1 MSGALHLANN
11 TWNKVGDDVQIGD
24 QNAGGKLFIQGL
36 NGTTGIRF
44 KKYNGNDISDLNY
57 DGNQFVASNSMNFSN
72 TGKANI
78 IVNARSL
85 SYINPSGNAGIYA
98 KKNINTVEWYPVVC
112 MDTIS
117 GGHWQIGNYNNENL
131 QFVYGTK
138 ANRDK
143 NNNST
148 SIINLPSGISGT
160 IYTTGNKPSYSD
172 VGAAA
177 ANHSHSYLPLSGGN
191 LTGTVNI
198 NGDCSY
204 KLNNRAMFY
213 TLGAAVF
220 GLCANGGAMVRRYDN
235 PNTYAAIYASSFS
248 QQSSRLVK
256 ENIHP
261 ITGEIAKKVLKL
273 NVVSFDYIA
282 EVGGDKNN
290 VGLIAEDVLE
300 IYPDCVTIP
309 EDYSEEKAIKDIFE
323 GKNINVLGLDYAK
336 FTPYLIKMIQIQQ
349 KEIDSLKQSLNKLL

>member
-191 LTGTVNI
+191 LTGQLTFSSKVQIYVSGNTMILGVGDGVSARQYQNLNTFKPMSASAFVN
-198 NGDCSY
+198 
-204 KLNNRAMFY
+204 
-213 TLGAAVF
+213 
-220 GLCANGGAMVRRYDN
+220 
-235 PNTYAAIYASSFS
+235 
-248 QQSSRLVK
+248 QSSKLVK
-256 ENIHP
+256 ENIKP
-261 ITGEIAKKVLKL
+261 IDDNIAYKL
-273 NVVSFDYIA
+273 LELRVVSFDYIEA
-282 EVGGDKNN
+282 VGGVKGKT
-290 VGLIAEDVLE
+290 GLIAEEVQKIL
-300 IYPDCVTIP
+300 PDCVDVP
-309 EDYSEEKAIKDIFE
+309 DDYNEEMVKYNLSK
-323 GKNINVLGLDYAK
+323 GNPVNVLGIDYSH
-336 FTPYLIKMIQIQQ
+336 FIPYLIKLVQIQQ
-349 KEIDSLKQSLNKLL
+349 EEINELKELVKTLL

>member
-72 TGKANI
+72 IDKANI

-98 KKNINTVEWYPVVC
+98 KKNINTVGWYPVVC

-177 ANHSHSYLPLSGGN
+177 ANHSHSYLPLSGGTLTGN
-191 LTGTVNI
+191 LTIPAKLTF
-198 NGDCSY
+198 NGWAQIAD
-204 KLNNRAMFY
+204 
-213 TLGAAVF
+213 LGSHNL
-220 GLCANGGAMVRRYDN
+220 GLIANSGILARRYDN
-235 PNTYAAIYASSFS
+235 ANNWVGMYASSFNS
-248 QQSSRLVK
+248 QSSRLVK
-256 ENIHP
+256 ENIQP
-261 ITGEIAKKVLKL
+261 ITDDTAKKLL
-273 NVVSFDYIA
+273 NIEVVSYDYIK
-282 EVGGDKNN
+282 EVGGEKNK
-290 VGLIAEDVLE
+290 VGMIAEDMLN
-300 IYPDCVTIP
+300 IYPELVNVP
-309 EDYSEEKAIKDIFE
+309 KNYNEEKAKESIYNGNNTDT
-323 GKNINVLGLDYAK
+323 LSLDYAK
-336 FTPYLIKMIQIQQ
+336 FTPYLIKMVQIQQ
-349 KEIDSLKQSLNKLL
+349 QEINELKELVKTLL